1 MPSSGPGLDAVQTA
15 MRERD
20 ADTRRDQEA
29 SPEERIMNDPDMG
42 EDGPSD
48 EQDEPDRGR

>member
-1 MPSSGPGLDAVQTA
+1 

-20 ADTRRDQEA
+20 ADARRDQEA

-42 EDGPSD
+42 EDEPSD
-48 EQDEPDRGR
+48 EKDEPDGGR